1 MKKYWLPVLLLL
13 FLTGCKSTRTAIR
26 TQFTADSVWIKE
38 TVRDTIIA
46 IAPDSATI
54 QALIECDSLGQAHLK
69 ELLRYKAGAHAKPP
83 KIHLEK
89 NILTAKSI
97 TDSAS
102 IRLQIKD
109 KSEKRTYTETDKE
122 VQVIEVNKLTRWQK
136 FWMRAGQLSVLIL
149 LITGIFKLR
158 RIVK

>member
-1 MKKYWLPVLLLL
+1 M
-13 FLTGCKSTRTAIR
+13 
-26 TQFTADSVWIKE
+26 
-38 TVRDTIIA
+38 
-46 IAPDSATI
+46 
-54 QALIECDSLGQAHLK
+54 
-69 ELLRYKAGAHAKPP
+69 
-83 KIHLEK
+83 EK
-89 NILTAKSI
+89 NILTAKNI